1 MSDIN
6 DDNTD
11 SEDYTRNN
19 LSSNSESDL
28 KPDIGTD
35 ILTHTYFFSVSL
47 KISVFIIQLFIC
59 KGIE

>member
-1 MSDIN
+1 MSQVCQSEMSDIN

-11 SEDYTRNN
+11 SEDYTRNS

-35 ILTHTYFFSVSL
+35 ILNTYLFLLRVS
-47 KISVFIIQLFIC
+47 
-59 KGIE
+59 

>member
-1 MSDIN
+1 MSQVCQSEMSDIN

-11 SEDYTRNN
+11 SRNS

-35 ILTHTYFFSVSL
+35 ILNTYLFLLCVS
-47 KISVFIIQLFIC
+47 
-59 KGIE
+59 

>member
-11 SEDYTRNN
+11 SRNS

-28 KPDIGTD
+28 KPDIGTG
-35 ILTHTYFFSVSL
+35 ILNTYLFLLRVS
-47 KISVFIIQLFIC
+47 
-59 KGIE
+59 